1 MNKICLTGRLTADPE
16 LKTTPDGTK
25 VCSFSIAVRRP
36 RTKDKTDFINLVA
49 WRSNAEFVT
58 RFFKKGTKIEVS
70 GTLTSRQYKDQNG
83 INRTVFEV
91 VIDDA
96 EFAESKKEPSGSESQ
111 TTGYNS
117 PAYNPYDAPRFEDI
131 TDDDGDLPF

>member
-49 WRSNAEFVT
+49 WRNNAEFVT
-58 RFFKKGTKIEVS
+58 RYFKKGTKIEVS
-70 GTLTSRQYKDQNG
+70 GMLTSRQYKDQNG
-83 INRTVFEV
+83 NNRIVFEV
-91 VIDDA
+91 VVDEA
-96 EFAESKKEPSGSESQ
+96 EFAESKKEPSGSENQ
-111 TTGYNS
+111 A
-117 PAYNPYDAPRFEDI
+117 PAYNPYNVPDAPRFEEI
-131 TDDDGDLPF
+131 TDDDEDLPF

>member
-49 WRSNAEFVT
+49 WRNTAEFVT
-58 RFFKKGTKIEVS
+58 RFFRKGNKIEVS
-70 GTLTSRQYKDQNG
+70 GMLTSRQYKDKDGN
-83 INRTVFEV
+83 NRTVFEV
-91 VIDDA
+91 VVDDA
-96 EFAESKKEPSGSESQ
+96 EFAESKKEPSGSENQ
-111 TTGYNS
+111 A
-117 PAYNPYDAPRFEDI
+117 PAYNPYDVPKFDEI
-131 TDDDGDLPF
+131 TDDEELPF